1 MTTDP
6 AITPAEHE
14 AIRWLLDRLGR
25 RLTGEPETLALSVI
39 NFNVRVPTDDGVL
52 MFRRMKASMPRERAE
67 REHRAMRWANERGL
81 PSNPPVADTSG
92 QSVFELDGRLWAVF
106 PWLEGRSLMRRTVT
120 PDEAEI
126 LGRTHALTHQVLR
139 DYPAEGLHRN
149 SELSWDAAQAEVD
162 LNQVLAVIDSAP
174 ETPALAAQR
183 GWVVEQLELLRTERR
198 LLPTDFDLPVQPVHG
213 DFHERN
219 VMVDANGDLL
229 AVIDWERFCLSVPA
243 VEVIR
248 ALTFAILLDPPHLQ
262 RYLGGYGSVGKL
274 PRETIRPAVELWWQ
288 DSFHN
293 TWTQRERFLR
303 GNVAVEQFLE
313 EGAEMLRRYR
323 DTGFRDYLAAEFE
336 RFCAD

>member
-1 MTTDP
+1 MTIDRP
-6 AITPAEHE
+6 ITPAEHG
-14 AIRWLLDRLGR
+14 AILTLMDHFGCQ
-25 RLTGEPETLALSVI
+25 LTGEPEPLTLSVI
-39 NFNVRVPTDDGVL
+39 NFNVRVPTDGGTL
-52 MFRRMKASMPRERAE
+52 MVRRMKASMPRARSKQ
-67 REHRAMRWANERGL
+67 EHRAMRWADERGL
-81 PSNPPVADTSG
+81 PSNPPLVDSAG
-92 QSVFELDGRLWAVF
+92 QSVFEIDGGLWAVF

-219 VMVDANGDLL
+219 VMVDAKGDLL

-323 DTGFRDYLAAEFE
+323 DPGFRDYLAAEIE